1 MKDYFFSNTY
11 AIDPDKIAKSKWLNK
26 LAPITRNEYFNSS
39 ESLIVIIIDIIIQI
53 KIQKRIKPIN
63 FFI

>member
-26 LAPITRNEYFNSS
+26 LAPITRDEYFNSLD
-39 ESLIVIIIDIIIQI
+39 SLIVVIIDVIIPI
-53 KIQKRIKPIN
+53 KIKN
-63 FFI
+63 